1 MSLFE
6 KKNNEMKLSKTRV
19 IQRQIICTF
28 IDLFKKPVYVPNI
41 TIHSADTWKN
51 CECIRL
57 LRLLN
62 IMKFLNCEWLN
73 LFLLS

>member
-41 TIHSADTWKN
+41 TIHSAD
-51 CECIRL
+51 I
-57 LRLLN
+57 
-62 IMKFLNCEWLN
+62 
-73 LFLLS
+73 